1 MTASKKVSERPF
13 ARDEHSPL
21 ASRAHRRR
29 GRLAIERLQLDRSIS
44 QEIHRKQRT
53 AELTEIDQCHTL
65 EAMAKKT
72 ANYRLVA
79 MGEFVRRD
87 EIVRLSDPDKRT
99 AVRKHV
105 RELTKSKDSARQFL
119 KDIGIVTPTGR
130 LTKRYGG

>member
-1 MTASKKVSERPF
+1 
-13 ARDEHSPL
+13 
-21 ASRAHRRR
+21 
-29 GRLAIERLQLDRSIS
+29 
-44 QEIHRKQRT
+44 
-53 AELTEIDQCHTL
+53 
-65 EAMAKKT
+65 MAKKT